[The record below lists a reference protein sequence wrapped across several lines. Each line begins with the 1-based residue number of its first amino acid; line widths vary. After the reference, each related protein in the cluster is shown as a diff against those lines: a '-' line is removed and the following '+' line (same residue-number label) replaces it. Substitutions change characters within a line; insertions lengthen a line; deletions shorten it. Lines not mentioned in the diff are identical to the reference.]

1 MGESKTPGEWMVKME
16 VNSPL
21 SSGSGMV
28 HFDGEALEGGVGYKL
43 TGPDC
48 LRRFEG
54 PGTPWVCLEL
64 SGGKSSSEKKEKK
77 GLLLQLGTGCQGCE
91 QSGAKVN
98 TGCGSGLSKEESF
111 GEDTY

>member
-1 MGESKTPGEWMVKME
+1 VKIG

-48 LRRFEG
+48 FRRLEG
-54 PGTPWVCLEL
+54 PGTPCVCLDL
-64 SGGKSSSEKKEKK
+64 RGGKSSSEKNEKK
-77 GLLLQLGTGCQGCE
+77 GLLLLLGIGCQGCE
-91 QSGAKVN
+91 QSGARVN
-98 TGCGSGLSKEESF
+98 TDCGSGLSKEESF
-111 GEDTY
+111 REGTH